1 MDIQTS
7 PEMANSTLSNHDRF
21 IVSQILMRLPLTII
35 LLLVG
40 VAVMFGPKWNN
51 NLIHISVVSGHGLTT
66 QDAVA
71 MLPISLGIAWFIGG
85 LWKHRSFLRQKIR
98 NSPEKAFLLAL
109 GIGLLIGLFMGLA
122 LGAVFESVIVS
133 LYRVVVQPLKWIKF

>member
-35 LLLVG
+35 LLLIG
-40 VAVMFGPKWNN
+40 IAVMFGPKWNN
-51 NLIHISVVSGHGLTT
+51 NLIHISVVSGHGFTT

-85 LWKHRSFLRQKIR
+85 LWKYRAFLRQKIR
-98 NSPEKAFLLAL
+98 NSPEKAFLFAL
-109 GIGLLIGLFMGLA
+109 GIGLLIGLF
-122 LGAVFESVIVS
+122 LGTGFGTLFESVIVS
-133 LYRVVVQPLKWIKF
+133 FFRLIFHPLKWIKF